1 MQAGVAGSDRDGVV
15 WRLPMFKR
23 ILVTVDG

>member
-1 MQAGVAGSDRDGVV
+1 MQAGVAGSDRAEVV
-15 WRLPMFKR
+15 WRLAMFKK